1 MGEAR
6 TLGLFGAI
14 ELVPDKATRT
24 ASKRRNF
31 EPRGSAGMLC
41 RDHCVRNGLIMRAV
55 WDTMIVAPPL
65 VISHAQIDELLDK
78 VHRSLDQTHA
88 ALYS

>member
-6 TLGLFGAI
+6 ALGLFGAI
-14 ELVPDKATRT
+14 ELVTDKATRT
-24 ASKRRNF
+24 ASQRRNF
-31 EPRGSAGMLC
+31 EPRGSAGMIC
-41 RDHCVRNGLIMRAV
+41 RDRCVRNGLIMRAV

-65 VISHAQIDELLDK
+65 IISHAQIDELLDK
-78 VHRSLDQTHA
+78 VRRSLDQTHA